1 METVRQQDYIISYD
15 YAHPISNG
23 RINEVFEWFY
33 LSAQLEIRN
42 YPDTLYNLS
51 HNIIRLFNERLTTV
65 DSQDYIETSR
75 TLWLKLK
82 SFQSERDLYMDTLSD
97 ELKESNL
104 ISIYEQHNSKDIN
117 DTVSK
122 LKDKKQIIIEFFEN
136 IVELYTDILTR
147 TESHKDNKRF
157 HFKAYTNKIIKKL
170 DSVLVQKQI
179 VLDSFD
185 IAIENIREKNH
196 RRAVMIQCMKQNF
209 GYSNLSPIENA
220 LIYNIDSYIH

>member
-104 ISIYEQHNSKDIN
+104 ISIYEKHNSKDIN

-196 RRAVMIQCMKQNF
+196 RRAVMIQCMQQNF

>member
-1 METVRQQDYIISYD
+1 METVRKQDYIIFY
-15 YAHPISNG
+15 YYPHPISNG
-23 RINEVFEWFY
+23 RINDVFEWFY
-33 LSAQLEIRN
+33 RSVQVEN
-42 YPDTLYNLS
+42 QHYPDTLFNLS
-51 HNIIRLFNERLTTV
+51 NNIIRIHNERLTTV
-65 DSQDYIETSR
+65 DPQYYIERSR

-82 SFQSERDLYMDTLSD
+82 AFQSEHDLYMDTISD
-97 ELKESNL
+97 ELKERNL
-104 ISIYEQHNSKDIN
+104 ISIYNQHKLKDIN
-117 DTVSK
+117 DTVST
-122 LKDKKQIIIEFFEN
+122 LKDKKEIIIEFFEN

-170 DSVLVQKQI
+170 DSALVQKQI
-179 VLDSFD
+179 VVDSFD
-185 IAIENIREKNH
+185 IAIENIKEKNH

>member
-1 METVRQQDYIISYD
+1 METVRQQDYIIFY
-15 YAHPISNG
+15 YYPHPISNG
-23 RINEVFEWFY
+23 KINEVFEWFY
-33 LSAQLEIRN
+33 LSAQLEIQN
-42 YPDTLYNLS
+42 YPNTLCNLS

-104 ISIYEQHNSKDIN
+104 ISIYKQHKLKNIN

-170 DSVLVQKQI
+170 DCALVQKQI

-185 IAIENIREKNH
+185 LAIENIREKNH
-196 RRAVMIQCMKQNF
+196 RRAVMIQCMQQNF

>member
-104 ISIYEQHNSKDIN
+104 ISIYEKHNSKDIN

>member
-1 METVRQQDYIISYD
+1 METVHRQDYIIFD
-15 YAHPISNG
+15 YYHHPISNG

-33 LSAQLEIRN
+33 RSVQVENQN
-42 YPDTLYNLS
+42 YPDTLFNLS
-51 HNIIRLFNERLTTV
+51 NNIIRIHNERLTTL
-65 DSQDYIETSR
+65 DSQHYIETSR

-82 SFQSERDLYMDTLSD
+82 SFQSERDLYMDTISD
-97 ELKESNL
+97 ELKERNL
-104 ISIYEQHNSKDIN
+104 ISVYEQHKLKDIN
-117 DTVSK
+117 DTVST
-122 LKDKKQIIIEFFEN
+122 LQDKKQIIIEFFEN

-157 HFKAYTNKIIKKL
+157 HFKAYTNKIIKKI

-185 IAIENIREKNH
+185 ISIEKLREKNH
-196 RRAVMIQCMKQNF
+196 RRAVIMQCMQQNF

-220 LIYNIDSYIH
+220 LIYTIDSYIH

>member
-1 METVRQQDYIISYD
+1 METVRKQDYIIFY
-15 YAHPISNG
+15 YYPHPISNG
-23 RINEVFEWFY
+23 RINDVFEWFY
-33 LSAQLEIRN
+33 RSAQLEIRN
-42 YPDTLYNLS
+42 YPNTLYNLS
-51 HNIIRLFNERLTTV
+51 NNIIRIYNERETTV
-65 DSQDYIETSR
+65 DTQHYIERSR

-82 SFQSERDLYMDTLSD
+82 SFQSEHELYMDTLSD

-104 ISIYEQHNSKDIN
+104 ISIYKQHKLKNIN

-136 IVELYTDILTR
+136 IVQLYTDILIR
-147 TESHKDNKRF
+147 TESHNDNKRF

-170 DSVLVQKQI
+170 DSALVQKQI

-196 RRAVMIQCMKQNF
+196 RRAVMLQCMKQNF